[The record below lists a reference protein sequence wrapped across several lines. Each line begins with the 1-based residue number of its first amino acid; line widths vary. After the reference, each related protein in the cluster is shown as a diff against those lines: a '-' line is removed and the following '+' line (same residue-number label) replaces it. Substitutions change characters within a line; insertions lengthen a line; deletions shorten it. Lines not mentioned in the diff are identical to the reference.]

1 MGHGSYSSVLS
12 IFFVSFYCMLT
23 LKVCVSFL
31 RNYCCLILKHCIHM
45 DNEFLYCGIENWT
58 HCSYS
63 SLYLSIFLSFKPKF
77 VSRFSQELFKLES
90 SIMECLCKISDHIM
104 GSRNKLIALLLVFL
118 SIFLY
123 FQFHML
129 TLKICTSFLGKY

>member
-1 MGHGSYSSVLS
+1 MSVFSGTVLA
-12 IFFVSFYCMLT
+12 
-23 LKVCVSFL
+23 
-31 RNYCCLILKHCIHM
+31 RILKHDIHM

-58 HCSYS
+58 NCSYS
-63 SLYLSIFLSFKPKF
+63 SLYLSIFLSFKAKF

-90 SIMECLCKISDHIM
+90 SIMECLCKMNDHIM
-104 GSRNKLIALLLVFL
+104 ELRNKLIALFLVFL
-118 SIFLY
+118 SICLY